1 MLKTVSSIVNAIGAL
16 NFKGTWDANA
26 NSPALASSVG
36 TKGDY
41 YVVGTAG
48 STNLNGI
55 SNWGVGDLATFNG
68 SVWQRVEGGADLNG
82 VNLSVSG
89 TSTLSGLT
97 ASTALALN
105 ASKEIVSVTNT
116 GTGDNVLA
124 TSPTLVT
131 PALGAATATSINK
144 VALTAPATAS
154 TLTIAD
160 GKTLT
165 ANNSLTLSGTDATTM
180 TFPTTSATIARTDSG
195 QTFSGAQIFS
205 FTGGANAPVLNR
217 VDGAGVLKFN
227 QSNGTAGLEIGTNG
241 SGGFSVYTALSG
253 ATLLGLDI
261 TAAGVARMSFYGAGS
276 ATFSATGVIS
286 SVSDERWKR
295 KDGVPTNPV
304 EMLKGLQ
311 PGYWYYNDE
320 KSETFGTERQL
331 GFYAQ
336 NVNAA
341 IGPEAAPEPEE
352 GKSWGYYDRSVLAV
366 TVMALQDAL
375 KRIETLEEQLKGV

>member
-1 MLKTVSSIVNAIGAL
+1 MLKSVSSITNAIGAL

-124 TSPTLVT
+124 TAPTLVGDVTLSTGNLVVADTKGIDFSAT
-131 PALGAATATSINK
+131 PGTGTSELLDDYEEGTFIPTIVGTTAAGTGTYSEQNGYYTK
-144 VALTAPATAS
+144 VGNRVFVNITLVWSAHTGTGNMRVSGLPFTNENVTGNISSPSFYVADLALTALNVIQGFVNTGSTQILLYQVPTGGGGSSLVPIDTAATLRVSLQYQTAS
-154 TLTIAD
+154 
-160 GKTLT
+160 
-165 ANNSLTLSGTDATTM
+165 
-180 TFPTTSATIARTDSG
+180 
-195 QTFSGAQIFS
+195 
-205 FTGGANAPVLNR
+205 
-217 VDGAGVLKFN
+217 
-227 QSNGTAGLEIGTNG
+227 
-241 SGGFSVYTALSG
+241 
-253 ATLLGLDI
+253 
-261 TAAGVARMSFYGAGS
+261 
-276 ATFSATGVIS
+276 
-286 SVSDERWKR
+286 
-295 KDGVPTNPV
+295 
-304 EMLKGLQ
+304 
-311 PGYWYYNDE
+311 
-320 KSETFGTERQL
+320 
-331 GFYAQ
+331 
-336 NVNAA
+336 
-341 IGPEAAPEPEE
+341 
-352 GKSWGYYDRSVLAV
+352 
-366 TVMALQDAL
+366 
-375 KRIETLEEQLKGV
+375 